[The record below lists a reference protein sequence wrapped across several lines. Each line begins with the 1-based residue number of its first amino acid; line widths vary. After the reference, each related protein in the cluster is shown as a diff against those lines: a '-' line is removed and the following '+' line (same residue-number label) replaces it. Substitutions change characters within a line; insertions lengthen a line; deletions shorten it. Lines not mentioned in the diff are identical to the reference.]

1 MKRKFIINFVFVAVF
16 VNIFGLLKVNA
27 SNASLS
33 INCPAEVTVLQS
45 VTCDVNI
52 DTDANIDTIRFL
64 ISAGDFNV
72 NFKESTGF
80 TNSGDSASNV
90 SLHKDNITS
99 GKVGTITVTAPGS
112 ISEGEK
118 NISLTKI
125 SIINSN
131 DSLISF
137 APSDVSDSIKVLS
150 NKASNTDLK
159 DITIDGVSIPKFS
172 SSNTEY
178 NVTVYK
184 NKVTI
189 GAVGDDPNTQMIG
202 GLGEKSLVL
211 GDNNIVNID
220 VTAENGDKKT
230 YKVVINYEIEKNDD
244 NTLKTLELYNNDELI
259 EFVFD
264 PTKTNFNIEVNSDVT
279 SIMIKSTLNDEKA
292 KCVKNY
298 GNRTVKLNY
307 GLNKVEVRVLA
318 ENEEVRKYTLNI
330 TRSDNR
336 NNVNTLQKLVVNG
349 EEVELSSS
357 VFEYRVDVR
366 YKYTESEIEAI
377 PTSETATVRHDDIVL
392 VDGENTPIILT
403 VTAENGQKQEY
414 KIVINRLSE
423 EASKVVL
430 ENIIVKGYDLNFRND
445 LFDYDLNVKEDDL
458 VLDIEVVPS
467 GDLYYEILGNSNLR
481 DKSTVVI
488 RVTDDDGIKSYTI
501 NIHKELDKI
510 MGIPTDIFCY
520 GVLGIGIIS
529 LVSSIIYAIRKSKEE
544 YY

>member
-33 INCPAEVTVLQS
+33 INCPSEVTVLQS

-118 NISLTKI
+118 NISLTNI

-244 NTLKTLELYNNDELI
+244 NTLKTLGLYNNDELI

-264 PTKTNFNIEVNSDVT
+264 PTKTNFNIEVKSDVT
-279 SIMIKSTLNDEKA
+279 SVTIKSTLNDEKA
-292 KCVKNY
+292 KYVKNY

>member
-33 INCPAEVTVLQS
+33 INCPSEVTVLQS

-118 NISLTKI
+118 NISLTNI

-189 GAVGDDPNTQMIG
+189 GAIGDDPNTQMIG

-244 NTLKTLELYNNDELI
+244 NTLKTLGLYNNDELI

-264 PTKTNFNIEVNSDVT
+264 PTKTNFNIEVKSDITSVT
-279 SIMIKSTLNDEKA
+279 IKSTLNDEKA
-292 KCVKNY
+292 KYVKNY